1 MDIQK
6 SIYSYMITHGISIKF
21 IADKTGINYE
31 LLRRSLHSQ
40 RSMTANE
47 LVWILEALG
56 VKLENIQEK

>member
-1 MDIQK
+1 MV
-6 SIYSYMITHGISIKF
+6 THGISIKF
-21 IADKTGINYE
+21 IADKTGMNYE